1 MTGRDLVG
9 IIYAA
14 GVLAALYLGRDL
26 GAEQE
31 RARAQQAQALCGEVR
46 GSQHQLAEQQR
57 ATAAAVQAAV
67 RSARDDVGE
76 VGRACADVAKTCAV
90 PGWWMNVEVVP
101 LPRLAAKR
109 NGR

>member
-9 IIYAA
+9 VIYAC

-31 RARAQQAQALCGEVR
+31 RHRAQQAQALCSEVR
-46 GSQHQLAEQQR
+46 GGQHQLAEQQR

-76 VGRACADVAKTCAV
+76 VGRACAEVAETCAV
-90 PGWWMNVEVVP
+90 PGWWMDVEVVP
-101 LPRLAAKR
+101 LPRLAA
-109 NGR
+109 GRDGR

>member
-9 IIYAA
+9 VIYAI
-14 GVLAALYLGRDL
+14 GVIAALFLGRDL

-31 RARAQQAQALCGEVR
+31 RARAQQAQSLCDEVR
-46 GSQHQLAEQQR
+46 GGQYQLAEQQR

-76 VGRACADVAKTCAV
+76 VGRACAEVAETCAV
-90 PGWWMNVEVVP
+90 PGWWMDVEVVP
-101 LPRLAAKR
+101 LPRLAE
-109 NGR
+109 GRVRR